1 MNSCILMAEIV
12 QEPQLRYTAD
22 NLAVTEMLVQFPNSQ
37 KAEDAPATLK
47 VVGWGNLATEIQQN
61 YHQGDRV
68 VLVGR
73 LGMNTIDRPEGFK
86 EKRAEMTVQQ
96 IQNLGGSFDISS
108 SPSVARNPSAS
119 EPSSRPPSSPVA
131 SSPPQTNP
139 GNYELDRPAATPVPS
154 TAGVVPRVSNP
165 EPAPQ
170 PAKFER
176 TNYPAVKEE
185 EPNID
190 DIPF

>member
-22 NLAVTEMLVQFPNSQ
+22 NNLAVTEMLVQFPNSQ

-68 VLVGR
+68 ILVGR

-96 IQNLGGSFDISS
+96 IQNLGGSFNISS
-108 SPSVARNPSAS
+108 PPSMARNTSVAETP
-119 EPSSRPPSSPVA
+119 SRPAPSPVA
-131 SSPPQTNP
+131 STPQPTNV
-139 GNYELDRPAATPVPS
+139 GNNYESPRPAPTPATS
-154 TAGVVPRVSNP
+154 TGVVPRVNNP
-165 EPAPQ
+165 EPTPQ
-170 PAKFER
+170 PTNFER
-176 TNYPAVKEE
+176 TTYQPVE

>member
-96 IQNLGGSFDISS
+96 IQNLGGSFDLSS
-108 SPSVARNPSAS
+108 SPSVAKNPSVT
-119 EPSSRPPSSPVA
+119 ETSSRPPSSPVA
-131 SSPPQTNP
+131 STPLQTNP
-139 GNYELDRPAATPVPS
+139 GNYEPARSAPTPATS
-154 TAGVVPRVSNP
+154 TAGVVPISNP
-165 EPAPQ
+165 EPTPQ

-176 TNYPAVKEE
+176 TTYPAVKEE